1 LLQSWDSF
9 FRNSSAGAAPGQA
22 YQSPPSLAAP
32 GRNQVPVT
40 SIAPYLGGSAAP
52 ALGGQINEK
61 VIDDHLAVQAIIRS
75 YQVLFFTAMF
85 FTECFV
91 VLNVFVLIIIITNH
105 SINYYGLKVLF
116 QCWYEVSFFVLL
128 S

>member
-1 LLQSWDSF
+1 MLIFILFQSWDSF

-22 YQSPPSLAAP
+22 YQAPPSLAAP

-40 SIAPYLGGSAAP
+40 SLAPYLGGAP

-75 YQVLFFTAMF
+75 YQV
-85 FTECFV
+85 
-91 VLNVFVLIIIITNH
+91 
-105 SINYYGLKVLF
+105 S
-116 QCWYEVSFFVLL
+116 
-128 S
+128 

>member
-1 LLQSWDSF
+1 MFSSSILLQSWDSF

-22 YQSPPSLAAP
+22 YQPPPSLAAP

-61 VIDDHLAVQAIIRS
+61 IIDDHLAVQAIIRS
-75 YQVLFFTAMF
+75 YQVLFITMF
-85 FTECFV
+85 FR
-91 VLNVFVLIIIITNH
+91 
-105 SINYYGLKVLF
+105 LF
-116 QCWYEVSFFVLL
+116 CVGISLYL
-128 S
+128 